1 MTRKTA
7 KRCTMTR
14 VYGSTLF
21 SARSF
26 VQEYITETTE
36 RRKQENREYISP
48 LKGVEFEAAVYLAR
62 YVWDAINETVI
73 AAKDGMDYLQIC
85 ASQLAQQNLPIIWST
100 LDGFPVMQNYP
111 NTTSTSG

>member
-1 MTRKTA
+1 MPSDIYQTVIDKVIRKVQADTHTDNAEMAAKWLQFGMTRKTA

-36 RRKQENREYISP
+36 RRKQEDRNYISP
-48 LKGVEFEAAVYLAR
+48 LKGIEF
-62 YVWDAINETVI
+62 DALSIP
-73 AAKDGMDYLQIC
+73 K
-85 ASQLAQQNLPIIWST
+85 QLAP
-100 LDGFPVMQNYP
+100 
-111 NTTSTSG
+111 